1 MCSEITFEAIK
12 RLVNVDH
19 DKQQKTIMLM
29 LFSSSLT
36 GAQIKNLKFDDVL
49 AACDH
54 FFTEGQEKTMDNLTS
69 IDPVKKNLVP
79 FFDTST
85 KTIQRVTCCTP
96 EATQYL
102 FWHMNRRRRHPFK
115 HKTNYVFVT
124 NSGKKL
130 GKNYISDLFLD
141 SRNDIE
147 VYDNCEFPNITA
159 EDLTANFIDICKHCL
174 YGSKRDYI
182 IRLMEGARNNKSIE
196 AFYNDTLKNRELF
209 TNEYLKISNIFTIY
223 KDNKHDLK
231 FDAPMHNGDL

>member
-19 DKQQKTIMLM
+19 NKQQKTIMLM

-49 AACDH
+49 KACDH
-54 FFTEGQEKTMDNLTS
+54 FFTEGQEKTIENLTKFK
-69 IDPVKKNLVP
+69 PVQDNLVP

-85 KTIQRVTCCTP
+85 KSQQRVTCCTP

-102 FWHMNRRRRHPFK
+102 FWYINRRRSK
-115 HKTNYVFVT
+115 TYKNKTNYVFVT

-130 GKNYISDLFLD
+130 GTNFIPDLFSD

-147 VYDNCEFPNITA
+147 IYDNCEFPNIVA
-159 EDLTANFIDICKHCL
+159 EDLTHNFIDICKHCL
-174 YGSKRDYI
+174 YGPKSDYI
-182 IRLMEGARNNKSIE
+182 IRLMEGARNNRSIE
-196 AFYNDTLKNRELF
+196 AFYNDALKNRELF
-209 TNEYLKISNIFTIY
+209 TNEYLKISNIFTIHD
-223 KDNKHDLK
+223 DNKHDLK
-231 FDAPMHNGDL
+231 FDVPMK

>member
-1 MCSEITFEAIK
+1 MSSQITFEAIE

-19 DKQQKTIMLM
+19 NKQQKTIMLM

-54 FFTEGQEKTMDNLTS
+54 FFTDAQEKTIENLTR
-69 IDPVKKNLVP
+69 IKPIEDNLVP

-85 KTIQRVTCCTP
+85 KSQQRVACCTP

-102 FWHMNRRRRHPFK
+102 FWHINMRRERTFK

-124 NSGKKL
+124 KSGKKL
-130 GKNYISDLFLD
+130 GTNYIPDLFSD
-141 SRNDIE
+141 SRNAIE

-159 EDLTANFIDICKHCL
+159 EDLTANFINICEHCL
-174 YGSKRDYI
+174 YGPKSYHVIKLI
-182 IRLMEGARNNKSIE
+182 KGNRNNAQVE
-196 AFYNDTLKNRELF
+196 NFYNDALNNRKLF
-209 TNEYLKISNIFTIY
+209 TNEYLKISNIFTIHE
-223 KDNKHDLK
+223 DNKHDLK
-231 FDAPMHNGDL
+231 FDAPMK